1 MASSPIAELARSRR
15 RRATMSRPVFPGDL
29 PTTERFDVIVFND
42 VFEHLSEPRMAL
54 GHVPSAR
61 RKTGY

>member
-1 MASSPIAELARSRR
+1 
-15 RRATMSRPVFPGDL
+15 MSRPVFPGDL